1 MTMSSET
8 HVNVTVDFS
17 KWSKGRYDVRIPVQ
31 QPIKL
36 LLVNLAETLNLDIA
50 KAPLFAVKIPNKE
63 LLLTD
68 DDRLVDYPVT
78 NGDFLLV
85 L

>member
-1 MTMSSET
+1 MPSAS

-17 KWSKGRYDVRIPVQ
+17 KWGKGRYDVRIPVH
-31 QPIKL
+31 QPLKL
-36 LLVNLAETLNLDIA
+36 LLLNLAETLNFDIS
-50 KAPLFAVKIPNKE
+50 KASSFAVKLPHKG

-68 DDRLVDYPVT
+68 DDRLTDYPVT
-78 NGDFLLV
+78 NGDILLV

>member
-1 MTMSSET
+1 MSRET

-17 KWSKGRYDVRIPVQ
+17 KWSKGRYDVRIPAH
-31 QPIKL
+31 QPIKQL
-36 LLVNLAETLNLDIA
+36 LGNLIETLNLDIT
-50 KAPLFAVKIPNKE
+50 KVPLFAIKVPDKE

-78 NGDFLLV
+78 NGDILLV

>member
-1 MTMSSET
+1 MPSET

-17 KWSKGRYDVRIPVQ
+17 KWGKGQYDVRIPVH

-36 LLVNLAETLNLDIA
+36 LLMNLAETLNLDIA
-50 KAPLFAVKIPNKE
+50 KAALFAVKLPYKE

-68 DDRLVDYPVT
+68 DDRLVDYPVA

>member
-1 MTMSSET
+1 MPTQT
-8 HVNVTVDFS
+8 HVNVTVDFK
-17 KWSKGRYDVRIPVQ
+17 KWGQGQYDVRIPVH

-36 LLVNLAETLNLDIA
+36 LLADLAESLHLESTQA
-50 KAPLFAVKIPNKE
+50 SHFAVKLPHKE

-68 DDRLVDYPVT
+68 DDRLIDYPVT
-78 NGDFLLV
+78 NGDLLLV

>member
-1 MTMSSET
+1 MPVDT

-17 KWSKGRYDVRIPVQ
+17 KWQKGQYDVRIPVHQ
-31 QPIKL
+31 SIKL
-36 LLVNLAETLNLDIA
+36 LLVNLAETLNLELTDVS
-50 KAPLFAVKIPNKE
+50 LFAVKIPQKE

-68 DDRLVDYPVT
+68 DDRLVDYPVA
-78 NGDFLLV
+78 NGDILLV

>member
-1 MTMSSET
+1 MPSET

-17 KWSKGRYDVRIPVQ
+17 KWGKGRYDVRIPVH

-36 LLVNLAETLNLDIA
+36 LLMNLAETLNLEMT
-50 KAPLFAVKIPNKE
+50 KAPLFVVKLPHKE

-68 DDRLVDYPVT
+68 DDRLVDYPVA

>member
-1 MTMSSET
+1 MPVDT

-17 KWSKGRYDVRIPVQ
+17 KWEKGQYDVRIPVH

-36 LLVNLAETLNLDIA
+36 LLVNLAETLNLELTDA
-50 KAPLFAVKIPNKE
+50 SLFAVKIPQKE

-68 DDRLVDYPVT
+68 DDRLIDYPVA
-78 NGDFLLV
+78 NGDILLV